1 MQFDVRQV
9 TSGIAARGAH
19 LTRQMTV
26 NREVDVVAS
35 KQVLS
40 DRAASLLAL
49 HQPGNPVVLPTVWD
63 AWSAKVAADAG
74 FAALTVGS
82 HPVADSIGRADGG
95 GMTFDE
101 LLTRAVQITDAVD
114 VPVSVDIESGYGEAP
129 TRLIDGLLDAGAV
142 GLNIED
148 TVHNEGKRLRS
159 ASEHAEL
166 VGALRAAA
174 DAAGVHVV
182 INARTDL
189 FIRKDG
195 DEADRVDRAIAR
207 LTEAA
212 QAGADV
218 LYPVGRHDP
227 DTLRRLAAE
236 LPLPINAIALPD
248 QDDPASFGPLGVGRI
263 SFGPFL
269 QAALTGRA
277 KEILGRWS

>member
-1 MQFDVRQV
+1 MSD
-9 TSGIAARGAH
+9 
-19 LTRQMTV
+19 
-26 NREVDVVAS
+26 
-35 KQVLS
+35 QVLQ
-40 DRAASLLAL
+40 DRAQALLAL

-63 AWSAKVAADAG
+63 AWSARLAVDAG

-82 HPVADSIGRADGG
+82 HPVADSVGKPDGE
-95 GMTFDE
+95 GMTFDD
-101 LLTRAVQITDAVD
+101 LLTRVKQITAAVD
-114 VPVSVDIESGYGEAP
+114 VPISVDIESGYGEAP

-148 TVHNEGKRLRS
+148 TVHSEGGRLRS

-166 VGALRAAA
+166 VRGLRAAA
-174 DAAGVHVV
+174 DAAGVHIV

-189 FIRKDG
+189 FLRQDG
-195 DEADRVDRAIAR
+195 DESDRVDRAIAR

-212 QAGADV
+212 AAGADS

-227 DTLRRLAAE
+227 DTLQRLATE

-269 QAALTGRA
+269 QRALSVRA
-277 KEILGRWS
+277 EEMLARWA

>member
-1 MQFDVRQV
+1 MPPAPGR
-9 TSGIAARGAH
+9 TTLAER
-19 LTRQMTV
+19 
-26 NREVDVVAS
+26 AS
-35 KQVLS
+35 
-40 DRAASLLAL
+40 ALLEL

-63 AWSAKVAADAG
+63 AWSARLAVDAG

-82 HPVADSIGRADGG
+82 HPLADSMGKADNE
-95 GMTFDE
+95 GMSFDDV
-101 LLTRAVQITDAVD
+101 LTRVAQITAAVD
-114 VPVSVDIESGYGEAP
+114 IPVSVDIESGYGLPAP
-129 TRLIDGLLDAGAV
+129 DLIEGLLGVGAV

-148 TVHNEGKRLRS
+148 TVHSEGQRLRS
-159 ASEHAEL
+159 SGEHAEL
-166 VGALRAAA
+166 VAALRSAA

-189 FIRKDG
+189 FLRRDG
-195 DEADRVDRAIAR
+195 ADSDRIERAVAR

-212 QAGADV
+212 AAGADV
-218 LYPVGRHDP
+218 LYPVARHDP

-269 QAALTGRA
+269 QAALSSRA
-277 KEILGRWS
+277 NELLARWS

>member
-1 MQFDVRQV
+1 V
-9 TSGIAARGAH
+9 T
-19 LTRQMTV
+19 
-26 NREVDVVAS
+26 REVDEVPS
-35 KQVLS
+35 KQELS
-40 DRAASLLAL
+40 GRAASLLAL
-49 HQPGNPVVLPTVWD
+49 HRPGNPVVLPTVWD
-63 AWSAKVAADAG
+63 AWSAKLAVDAG

-95 GMTFDE
+95 GMSFDE
-101 LLTRAVQITDAVD
+101 LLTRAVQITDAAD
-114 VPVSVDIESGYGEAP
+114 VPVSVDIESGYGEEP

-148 TVHNEGKRLRS
+148 TVHDQGNRLRS
-159 ASEHAEL
+159 AGEHAEF

-182 INARTDL
+182 VNARTDL
-189 FIRKDG
+189 FLRKDG
-195 DEADRVDRAIAR
+195 DDADRVDRAIAR
-207 LTEAA
+207 LTQAA

-227 DTLRRLAAE
+227 DTLRRLASE

-269 QAALTGRA
+269 QAALAGRA